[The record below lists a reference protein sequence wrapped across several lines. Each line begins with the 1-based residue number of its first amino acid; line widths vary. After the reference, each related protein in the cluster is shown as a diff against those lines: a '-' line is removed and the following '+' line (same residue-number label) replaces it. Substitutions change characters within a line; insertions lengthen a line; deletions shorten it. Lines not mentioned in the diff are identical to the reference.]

1 MHNNTNIYMEF
12 FMRQFFVI
20 FTMLFIQFDLYGA
33 NHSVK
38 MLNQGPT
45 GIMVFEPAYLKI
57 NIGDSVTF
65 ESTDPAHNSASIPG
79 MIPSSASSWNG
90 GLSQDLTVMFDVAGI
105 YGYQCTPHSMM
116 AMVGVIQVGDDKSN
130 LDSAKAVAQQFK
142 SSFVMNQT
150 RLDDLLSK
158 IY

>member
-1 MHNNTNIYMEF
+1 
-12 FMRQFFVI
+12 MRQFFVI
-20 FTMLFIQFDLYGA
+20 LTMLFIQFDLYGA

-38 MLNQGPT
+38 MLNQGSS
-45 GIMVFEPAYLKI
+45 GVMVFEPAYLKI

-65 ESTDPAHNSASIPG
+65 ESTDAAHNSASIPG

-158 IY
+158 I

>member
-1 MHNNTNIYMEF
+1 
-12 FMRQFFVI
+12 MRHLLVI
-20 FTMLFIQFDLYGA
+20 FTMLFIQFDLNGA

-38 MLNQGPT
+38 MLNQGSS
-45 GIMVFEPAYLKI
+45 GVMVFEPAYLKI
-57 NIGDSVTF
+57 DVGDSVTF
-65 ESTDPAHNSASIPG
+65 ESTDAAHNSASIPG

-90 GLSQDLTVMFDVAGI
+90 GLSQNITVMFDVAGI

-158 IY
+158 I

>member
-1 MHNNTNIYMEF
+1 
-12 FMRQFFVI
+12 MRQLFVI

-33 NHSVK
+33 NHSIK
-38 MLNQGPT
+38 MLNQGSS
-45 GIMVFEPAYLKI
+45 GVMVFEPAYLKI

-65 ESTDPAHNSASIPG
+65 ESTDAAHNSASIPG

-90 GLSQDLTVMFDVAGI
+90 GLSQDLTLMFDVAGI

-158 IY
+158 I

>member
-1 MHNNTNIYMEF
+1 
-12 FMRQFFVI
+12 MRQFLVI

-65 ESTDPAHNSASIPG
+65 ESTDAAHNSASIPG

-158 IY
+158 I

>member
-1 MHNNTNIYMEF
+1 
-12 FMRQFFVI
+12 MRQFFVI

-33 NHSVK
+33 DHFVK
-38 MLNQGPT
+38 MLNQGSS
-45 GIMVFEPAYLKI
+45 GVMVFEPAYLKI

-65 ESTDPAHNSASIPG
+65 ESTDAAHNSASIPG

-130 LDSAKAVAQQFK
+130 LDSAKAVAKQFK

-158 IY
+158 I

>member
-1 MHNNTNIYMEF
+1 MHNNTNNYMEF

-38 MLNQGPT
+38 MLNQGSS
-45 GIMVFEPAYLKI
+45 GVMVFEPAYLKI

-65 ESTDPAHNSASIPG
+65 ESTDAAHNSASIPG

-90 GLSQDLTVMFDVAGI
+90 GLSQDLTVIFDVAGI

-158 IY
+158 I

>member
-12 FMRQFFVI
+12 FMRQFLVI

-45 GIMVFEPAYLKI
+45 GVMVFEPAYLKI
-57 NIGDSVTF
+57 KIGDSVTF
-65 ESTDPAHNSASIPG
+65 ESTDAAHNSASIPG

-90 GLSQDLTVMFDVAGI
+90 GLSQDITVMFDVAGI